1 MVENRGGGE
10 RDHIAVTN
18 LAPRDV
24 LAKAVDA
31 LVHFGH
37 EFVEMGAAFVLD
49 RALLK
54 KHIHQHGLATPDLTV
69 DVEAARRHVVV
80 VGKQPVEQALLA
92 QRLVARKPLLKVGEC
107 LGGLRLR
114 SIGLDR
120 AGGDEGL
127 IMAAERGGRGRQHGP
142 CYGPSARKLQAGNW
156 CKGRCGCGALGGTAP
171 PHKGS
176 SSPRKAGIQYAAASR
191 F

>member
-1 MVENRGGGE
+1 MS
-10 RDHIAVTN
+10 VTWN
-18 LAPRDV
+18 SSKHNSQAWS
-24 LAKAVDA
+24 KIE
-31 LVHFGH
+31 HFGH

-114 SIGLDR
+114 RIGLDR

-127 IMAAERGGRGRQHGP
+127 IMRAKRGDGRRQHGHL
-142 CYGPSARKLQAGNW
+142 YGPQRGEN
-156 CKGRCGCGALGGTAP
+156 CKP
-171 PHKGS
+171 
-176 SSPRKAGIQYAAASR
+176 
-191 F
+191 